1 MHKCWLYS
9 KYISYQNKSLHT
21 RQITI
26 YRYNTFK
33 KNQSQYCNSLHLNF
47 VKLWRVL
54 FSNFKIL
61 KKNKEKF
68 AYILGGLTQE
78 RAIISLNF
86 ISDVTIKL
94 KFWRIFISHLNHFSK
109 TFVLQVHLVFF
120 FTLFYLQFF
129 YYIV

>member
-1 MHKCWLYS
+1 MKIFYWIL
-9 KYISYQNKSLHT
+9 NK
-21 RQITI
+21 I
-26 YRYNTFK
+26 
-33 KNQSQYCNSLHLNF
+33 YCNSLHLNF
-47 VKLWRVL
+47 VKLQRVL

-94 KFWRIFISHLNHFSK
+94 KF
-109 TFVLQVHLVFF
+109 
-120 FTLFYLQFF
+120 
-129 YYIV
+129 